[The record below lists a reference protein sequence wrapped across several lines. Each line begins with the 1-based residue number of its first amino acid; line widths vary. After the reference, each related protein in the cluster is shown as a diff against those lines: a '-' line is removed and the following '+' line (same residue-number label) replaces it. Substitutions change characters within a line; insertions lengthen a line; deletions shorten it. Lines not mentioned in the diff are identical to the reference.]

1 MGTKFDAV
9 VGRVDGRLEMVVVIG
24 TLEQVMVVEVV
35 VVVMVVVEME
45 KAEVVPSRDWE
56 TLKFSC

>member
-1 MGTKFDAV
+1 MVAV
-9 VGRVDGRLEMVVVIG
+9 VG

-35 VVVMVVVEME
+35 VVVMVVVETE

-56 TLKFSC
+56 ILKLSC

>member
-1 MGTKFDAV
+1 MVAV
-9 VGRVDGRLEMVVVIG
+9 VG

-45 KAEVVPSRDWE
+45 KAVVVPSRDWE
-56 TLKFSC
+56 ILKLSC

>member
-1 MGTKFDAV
+1 M
-9 VGRVDGRLEMVVVIG
+9 DGRLEMVVVIG

-45 KAEVVPSRDWE
+45 KAVVVPSRGWE
-56 TLKFSC
+56 ILKLSC